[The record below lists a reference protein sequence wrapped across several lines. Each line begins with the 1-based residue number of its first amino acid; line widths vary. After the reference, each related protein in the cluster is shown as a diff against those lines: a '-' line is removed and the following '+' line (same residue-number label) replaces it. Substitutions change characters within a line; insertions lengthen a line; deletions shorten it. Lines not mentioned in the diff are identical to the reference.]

1 VTEPNAGGLSL
12 VLPTYNSGDLIGGR
26 LPALTQTLRDHFDEV
41 EVIVVDD
48 ASDAAFQT
56 YIDQCAADT
65 PGLRVLR
72 NTTNLGK
79 GASVLLGIE
88 AARKPHVIFTD
99 ADVPFDAESYA
110 RVAAALHGGEAA
122 VIGCRRRHESQMLAR
137 FDALGYAASRHV
149 IGVTFNKA
157 VRALTGLPFADT
169 QCGLKG
175 FRRDVALQLFRRVHH
190 ARFLFDIEL
199 LLAATR
205 TDTPVA
211 EVPVCVIYEDSRT
224 TVSVGFESWRFA
236 RDLIGLWRRVR
247 RGEYDRDP
255 EETLLDR
262 VASLSHEV
270 TSTS

>member
-1 VTEPNAGGLSL
+1 MSGSDASGLSL

-26 LPALTQTLRDHFDEV
+26 LPALTATLRAHFDPV

-48 ASDAAFQT
+48 ASDAAYQA
-56 YIDQCAADT
+56 YIDQCASET

-72 NTTNLGK
+72 NARNLGK
-79 GASVLLGIE
+79 GASVLLGVR
-88 AARKPHVIFTD
+88 AASQPHVIFTD
-99 ADVPFDAESYA
+99 ADVPFDAPSYT
-110 RVAAALHGGEAA
+110 RVAEALAGGDAF

-149 IGVTFNKA
+149 IGVTFNKL

-175 FRRDVALQLFRRVHH
+175 FRRDVALRLFRRVHH

-199 LLAATR
+199 LLAAVH
-205 TDTPVA
+205 TDTPVR

-224 TVSVGFESWRFA
+224 TVHVGLESWRFA
-236 RDLIGLWRRVR
+236 RDLVGLWQRQRA
-247 RGEYDRDP
+247 GAYERDP
-255 EETLLDR
+255 DETLADR
-262 VASLSHEV
+262 IGSLTREV
-270 TSTS
+270 TPGA